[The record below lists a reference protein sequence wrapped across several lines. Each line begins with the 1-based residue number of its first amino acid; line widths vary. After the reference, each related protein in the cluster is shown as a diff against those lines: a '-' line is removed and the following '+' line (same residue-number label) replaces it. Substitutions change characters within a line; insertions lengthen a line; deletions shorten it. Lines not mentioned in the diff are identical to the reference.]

1 MALGFIFSIFELSL
15 YTLQYESI
23 FFFLKACRKAKQT
36 NKQNKQQQQQKNAI
50 RSVEP
55 LWQLILVLSSFFCS
69 IGGGNFIYR
78 L

>member
-1 MALGFIFSIFELSL
+1 MSL
-15 YTLQYESI
+15 F

-55 LWQLILVLSSFFCS
+55 LGGSWYSSCPAFFVQLEGETLYTAFKNTSPCS
-69 IGGGNFIYR
+69 CVCVR
-78 L
+78 VCL